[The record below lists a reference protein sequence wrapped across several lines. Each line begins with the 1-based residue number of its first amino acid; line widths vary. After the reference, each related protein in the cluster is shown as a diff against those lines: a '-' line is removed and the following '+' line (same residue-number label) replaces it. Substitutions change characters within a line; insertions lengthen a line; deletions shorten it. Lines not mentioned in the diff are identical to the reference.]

1 MVALASYPINLNL
14 ANRLCIVL
22 GGGKVAWRKVKVLLE
37 SGAKIRVVS
46 PQIIDEFMARVERN
60 EIEYCQKVYE
70 KADLKGSFL
79 VICAT
84 DSKIVNMAAARMAHE
99 MGALVN
105 VVDDSYPSDFT
116 VPAQVRRGDL
126 LLTVSTNGKSPEIAR
141 QLRKELASVYDESYG
156 EFITL
161 VARYREEL
169 KRSVATSGQ
178 RERLWR
184 EMIDSEVLELVRNG
198 EIGIVEA
205 RFKNAISGFRV
216 ES

>member
-1 MVALASYPINLNL
+1 MASYPINLNL

-84 DSKIVNMAAARMAHE
+84 DSKIVNAAAARMAHE

>member
-1 MVALASYPINLNL
+1 M
-14 ANRLCIVL
+14 
-22 GGGKVAWRKVKVLLE
+22 
-37 SGAKIRVVS
+37 
-46 PQIIDEFMARVERN
+46 
-60 EIEYCQKVYE
+60 
-70 KADLKGSFL
+70 
-79 VICAT
+79 
-84 DSKIVNMAAARMAHE
+84 NMAAARMAHE

-198 EIGIVEA
+198 EISIVEA

>member
-46 PQIIDEFMARVERN
+46 PQLIDEFMARVERN

-198 EIGIVEA
+198 EISIVEA

>member
-84 DSKIVNMAAARMAHE
+84 DSKIVNAAAARMAHE

-198 EIGIVEA
+198 EISIVEA